1 MLQML
6 WNMGGELMR
15 GPAGLHMMPGG
26 MTNDFAPPT
35 TAEAPCANG
44 ECSSCRWW
52 QPPGVDEPGHCEAPA
67 WVEQQGQDT
76 AFKCWPA
83 FLT

>member
-15 GPAGLHMMPGG
+15 GPAGSRMMPGG

-35 TAEAPCANG
+35 PAEAPCANG
-44 ECSSCRWW
+44 ECSICRWW